1 MSDITV
7 FRYVNIFYYI
17 IFIAFILIFLTY
29 IIPKRKQEPFNNAYK
44 IFWATSIVLI
54 SMEFFGTFSGI
65 RVFYIGGEY
74 NLSLQLILQ
83 VIMGFAE
90 GGTSTGIMYLMVQ
103 AVYEK
108 DFKKFSYLTLFFS
121 LIMVFFAF
129 FTVLYKLY

>member
-17 IFIAFILIFLTY
+17 VFTVYIIIFLIY
-29 IIPKRKQEPFNNAYK
+29 LFPRRKEDPYTNAYK

-54 SMEFFGTFSGI
+54 AMEFFGTFSGI

-74 NLSLQLILQ
+74 NVGIQLILQ

-90 GGTSTGIMYLMVQ
+90 GGTSTGIMYLMVE
-103 AVYEK
+103 AIYN
-108 DFKKFSYLTLFFS
+108 KKLKNFAYFS
-121 LIMVFFAF
+121 LYFSIVMIVFAS
-129 FTVLYKLY
+129 FTYLYNL